1 MTMSDLLSSPRK
13 NVFELDVN
21 DLKQIHMQNI
31 NAGHLTFLLAVRH
44 DVVLIILFFLK
55 HAKNECKLAYF
66 TWQTNVGAHADA
78 AGSGNERDS
87 KKSGENRKKTNK
99 QKPGKGSAAENRFR
113 IHKSSV
119 FVFFVLG
126 RTVLAI
132 G

>member
-1 MTMSDLLSSPRK
+1 
-13 NVFELDVN
+13 
-21 DLKQIHMQNI
+21 MQNI

-87 KKSGENRKKTNK
+87 KKSENKRGGNK
-99 QKPGKGSAAENRFR
+99 NEKKPGKGSAAENRFR
-113 IHKSSV
+113 SHKSSI

-126 RTVLAI
+126 CTVLAI